1 MTQKQH
7 ITLDNRCGYGKIKE
21 WKGDK
26 DEKFFLTIILFLLL
40 APVSFSQDAV
50 IEAEN
55 KPLHKINK
63 FIYGNFVE
71 LLGGVTDG
79 GYGAAWDDKK
89 DDFRADVM
97 QKFKELSIPI
107 LRFPGGCF
115 SDTYHWKDGIG
126 ERSKRKI
133 LPNLHWGGTEN
144 NKVGTDEFLQM
155 CKELNIEPY
164 ITVNFGTGTP
174 EEAAEWV
181 AYVKKKGYNVKY
193 WEIGNEIYGGWE
205 KGSTTAYDYAKR
217 YLKFAKAMK
226 NVDKNIK
233 LIAVADATP
242 YLGQR
247 WNKKLLQIAGDEIDF
262 LDLHFYPPGVT
273 TALKGEALY
282 YLVQSQP
289 DVVAGIVSQ
298 VKQAIDASGK
308 KHIKIA
314 VAEWN
319 VGGVP
324 DALEERLTSGIF
336 AGSLLNWFQRMGDF
350 VEIGNFA
357 QLVNTNW
364 SITAVKVNKKKSYGT
379 APYYALKM
387 YTEHTGENALPVSVK
402 SGTFRV
408 GAAELMLLDA
418 VASMDKAKLY
428 VHVVNR
434 HIKDSITATLHLGN
448 FSVKK
453 DAAVYLLTADSVDA
467 INTFEEPEKIKI
479 QTEAIHNAGTNFSH
493 TFPAHSVTVIEF
505 ALGK

>member
-1 MTQKQH
+1 MKHKTAFAV
-7 ITLDNRCGYGKIKE
+7 
-21 WKGDK
+21 
-26 DEKFFLTIILFLLL
+26 FFAALLFASPL
-40 APVSFSQDAV
+40 FSQDAV
-50 IEAEN
+50 IEIQN

-71 LLGGVTDG
+71 LLGSADG
-79 GYGAAWDDKK
+79 GYRAAWDDKK
-89 DDFRADVM
+89 DDFRKDVL

-115 SDTYHWKDGIG
+115 ADTYHWQDGIG
-126 ERSKRKI
+126 DRKKRKT
-133 LPNLHWGGTEN
+133 LPNLHWGGTED
-144 NKVGTDEFLQM
+144 NKIGTDEFLQM
-155 CKELNIEPY
+155 CRKLNIEPY
-164 ITVNFGTGTP
+164 ITVNFGAGTP
-174 EEAAEWV
+174 EEAAAWV
-181 AYVKKKGYNVKY
+181 EYANKKKGYNVKY

-217 YLKFAKAMK
+217 YLLFARAMK
-226 NVDKNIK
+226 KVDKTIK

-262 LDLHFYPPGVT
+262 LDLHFYPPGVAT
-273 TALKGEALY
+273 PAKGDALY
-282 YLVQSQP
+282 YLVQAQA

-308 KHIKIA
+308 KHVKIA

-324 DALEERLTSGIF
+324 DALEERLASGIF
-336 AGSLLNWFQRMGDF
+336 AGSLMNWFQRLGDF

-364 SITAVKVNKKKSYGT
+364 SITAVKVNKEKSYGT

-387 YTEHTGENALPVSVK
+387 YTEHTGENALPVSLK

-408 GAAELMLLDA
+408 GAAELKYLDV
-418 VASMDKAKLY
+418 VASLDSKKLY
-428 VHVVNR
+428 LHVVNR
-434 HIKDSITATLHLGN
+434 HFKDSITATLKLEN

-453 DAAVYLLTADSVDA
+453 DASVYLLTADSADA
-467 INTFEEPEKIKI
+467 INTFDEPEKVKI
-479 QTEAIHNAGTNFSH
+479 QTETIHNAGANFSH
-493 TFPAHSVTVIEF
+493 TFPAHSVTVMEF
-505 ALGK
+505 TLQNP

>member
-1 MTQKQH
+1 MKCKH
-7 ITLDNRCGYGKIKE
+7 VFMIFSALV
-21 WKGDK
+21 
-26 DEKFFLTIILFLLL
+26 LL
-40 APVSFSQDAV
+40 ATSSFSQDTV
-50 IEAEN
+50 IEIQN

-71 LLGGVTDG
+71 LLGGVADG
-79 GYGAAWDDKK
+79 GYGAAWDDAK

-126 ERSKRKI
+126 ERSKRKV

-155 CKELNIEPY
+155 CKKLNIEPY